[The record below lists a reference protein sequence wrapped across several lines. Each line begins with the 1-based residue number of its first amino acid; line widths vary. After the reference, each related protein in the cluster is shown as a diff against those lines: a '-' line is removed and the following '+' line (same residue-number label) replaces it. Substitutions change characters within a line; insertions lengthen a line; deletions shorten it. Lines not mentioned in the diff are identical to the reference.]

1 MNGKCIDCRFYDGKN
16 CAINRTM
23 TTPNYTCAYWASNTS
38 SGTRKCKDC
47 RFYSGGACAAN
58 YGNKVT
64 PLYTCGR
71 FSPFR

>member
-1 MNGKCIDCRFYDGKN
+1 MNGKCTECRFYN
-16 CAINRTM
+16 
-23 TTPNYTCAYWASNTS
+23 
-38 SGTRKCKDC
+38 
-47 RFYSGGACAAN
+47 GGACAAN